1 MLGVMIVLLGLVFLW
16 LAVVAPIN
24 AARVQATQRLD
35 SATADAARLDAIAAD
50 MRHARASASATIA
63 PDLGRAIRDAADAG
77 GFTLSRLDAQGPDR
91 FAIGIPAIRS
101 PALFGW
107 LRTLD
112 RQGIIVDRITL
123 RTNSDATLSVDGIA
137 RARGR

>member
-1 MLGVMIVLLGLVFLW
+1 MKQ
-16 LAVVAPIN
+16 AQSSAP
-24 AARVQATQRLD
+24 
-35 SATADAARLDAIAAD
+35 
-50 MRHARASASATIA
+50 ATIA
-63 PDLGRAIRDAADAG
+63 RDLGGTIRAAADSG

-107 LRTLD
+107 LRALEQ
-112 RQGIIVDRITL
+112 QGIIVDRITV
-123 RTNSDATLSVDGIA
+123 RTNSDATLSVEGIA